1 MEEKVKKIDNRLLST
16 TILILLLT
24 FFPCISLAQHVNP
37 KCCNY
42 PAKPDAVKIQ
52 FFLEACA
59 VPGETARGMIP
70 YFDCQS
76 YVLGIIDG
84 YRLLKSSSPK
94 DSQICL
100 PESITTREVLELIWK
115 TYPNWEIA
123 ENRQAGEVILE
134 VLRKEFR
141 CGRK

>member
-1 MEEKVKKIDNRLLST
+1 MKKIPDRLLST
-16 TILILLLT
+16 IVVILTLT
-24 FFPCISLAQHVNP
+24 VLSSISRAQHVNP
-37 KCCNY
+37 KCCDY
-42 PAKPDAVKIQ
+42 PARPDAVKIQ

-59 VPGETARGMIP
+59 VPGESERGMMP

-94 DSQICL
+94 DRQICL

-115 TYPNWEIA
+115 SYPNWEIA
-123 ENRQAGEVILE
+123 EHRQAAEVILE
-134 VLRKEFR
+134 VIRKEFQ
-141 CGRK
+141 CDGK